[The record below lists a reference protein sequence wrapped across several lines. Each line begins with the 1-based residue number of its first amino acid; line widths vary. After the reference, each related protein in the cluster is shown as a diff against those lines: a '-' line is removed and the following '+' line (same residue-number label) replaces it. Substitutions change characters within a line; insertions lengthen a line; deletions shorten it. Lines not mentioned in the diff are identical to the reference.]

1 MIVLYCLLGVLGG
14 LFLLLLIPIRLA
26 LDFDGEL
33 SVRLRYLF
41 LCFRLYPRK
50 EKKKK
55 KPEKGL
61 FSRSLVRI
69 TSVAVLVG
77 CVVLIAFT
85 ERDCAQKKEEMVK
98 TQSEIDEIVMENSD
112 LERILESDD
121 MSAYLEEVA
130 FERGY
135 AYPDERRFYDT
146 TRD

>member
-1 MIVLYCLLGVLGG
+1 M
-14 LFLLLLIPIRLA
+14 A
-26 LDFDGEL
+26 
-33 SVRLRYLF
+33 
-41 LCFRLYPRK
+41 
-50 EKKKK
+50 KKKK

-69 TSVAVLVG
+69 TSIAVLVG

-121 MSAYLEEVA
+121 MSAYLEEGA

>member
-1 MIVLYCLLGVLGG
+1 M
-14 LFLLLLIPIRLA
+14 A
-26 LDFDGEL
+26 
-33 SVRLRYLF
+33 
-41 LCFRLYPRK
+41 
-50 EKKKK
+50 KKKK

-69 TSVAVLVG
+69 TSVAGVVG

>member
-55 KPEKGL
+55 KPEKAAGK
-61 FSRSLVRI
+61 R
-69 TSVAVLVG
+69 
-77 CVVLIAFT
+77 
-85 ERDCAQKKEEMVK
+85 KELPRR
-98 TQSEIDEIVMENSD
+98 T
-112 LERILESDD
+112 RIL
-121 MSAYLEEVA
+121 LP
-130 FERGY
+130 
-135 AYPDERRFYDT
+135 AYPLLGKCSRRT
-146 TRD
+146 VPGR